1 MSGLA
6 FLYPWWLLLM
16 PFVVWGWFY
25 RKRSKYYLFFPA
37 PWLLLR
43 LEKEKEKVDPPRRF
57 KQWFA
62 ANWPSFLAMLSLVG
76 AILVLAAPIERETEY
91 QWAVKRRE
99 GIFVSDVSESTLSG
113 ANVIIGDEAPFKVLK
128 RAQGRFIEFWL
139 KKNPQD
145 RLGII
150 TFSESGTPLIRLTSD
165 AKSLVSRLEHLESLT
180 TDFGNSTHLERG
192 LFAAVLMF
200 LSQLN
205 PLEIEKLT
213 AVLEQNP
220 SNIEVIKNRFGPE
233 MKKWRGAGKF
243 IIIFTDSIVELYP
256 QKGMAS
262 PLLLLEFLGEL
273 EITPYFITTEVSS
286 EEQDTRDKISRLVKR
301 YGGKDYYCYASELTS
316 EKMNI
321 ILDEIMLRIKPAPM
335 VKIEYLSSREATE
348 KIALISLSLA
358 IIWIVARLL
367 KITLPF

>member
-1 MSGLA
+1 MNRLA
-6 FLYPWWLLLM
+6 FLYPWWLLLI

-25 RKRSKYYLFFPA
+25 RKRKKYYLFFPT

-43 LEKEKEKVDPPRRF
+43 LEKERVETPYRF
-57 KQWFA
+57 KQWFV
-62 ANWPSFLAMLSLVG
+62 ANWPSFLAILSLVS
-76 AILVLAAPIERETEY
+76 AVLVLAVPIEREAEY
-91 QWAVKRRE
+91 QWTTKRRE
-99 GIFVSDVSESTLSG
+99 GIFVSDVSESMLSG
-113 ANVIIGDEAPFKVLK
+113 TNILINAETPFKVLK

-150 TFSESGTPLIRLTSD
+150 TFSEGGTPLIHLTSD
-165 AKSLVSRLEHLESLT
+165 AESLIFQLEHLESLT

-192 LFAAVLMF
+192 LFAAILMF
-200 LSQLN
+200 LSQSN

-220 SNIEVIKNRFGPE
+220 SNIEVIKNHFGPE
-233 MKKWRGAGKF
+233 MKKWRSAGKF

-262 PLLLLEFLGEL
+262 PLLLVEFLGEL
-273 EITPYFITTEVSS
+273 GITPYFITTEVSS
-286 EEQDTRDKISRLVKR
+286 EEQNTRNEISRLVKR
-301 YGGKDYYCYASELTS
+301 YGGKDFYCYASELAS
-316 EKMNI
+316 KKMDV
-321 ILDEIMLRIKPAPM
+321 ILDEIILHIKPAPM
-335 VKIEYLSSREATE
+335 VKIEYLSSREVTE

-358 IIWIVARLL
+358 IIWIIARLL
-367 KITLPF
+367 KINLPF